1 MSNLE
6 YKMTKSRSIFWHRR
20 DLRIED
26 NIGLYE
32 ASDNSRYL
40 IGVYILDPKILDQN
54 RTTSE
59 AKNWFLGES
68 LLELQKNWESKGSRL
83 LILSGDPI
91 KLIPQLADLIK
102 AESIY
107 WNKNIEPYEINR
119 DKQIIDKLRNEKRK
133 VYTFLDQLI
142 VSPDKIKTKNN
153 EPYKVYGPFYRK
165 WINIINTSKILE
177 DNSIKISSKPEKI
190 IGLDNREILSIKS
203 SNLNY
208 CIIRKSDS
216 IYDLLSSNRF
226 RTTNTCPCR
235 PGESGSIKQLN
246 FFIHSG
252 GIKSYNKGRDIPS
265 LESTSNLSAAL
276 SLGTLSCRA
285 AWNGAQRAKNIAT
298 DEYQKQSIDTW
309 IKEIAWRE
317 FYQNALINFPEL
329 ENGPYREKW
338 FHFPWQNRPDWF
350 EAWKNGL
357 TGIPII
363 DAAMRQLKNSGWMH
377 NRCRMIVA
385 SFLVKDLLI
394 DWRWGENF
402 FMKSLVDGDLASNNG
417 GWQWSASSG
426 MDPKPMR
433 IFNPFRQASKFDE
446 DANYIRKWIPE
457 LSHVSTP
464 NLLSGEIINS
474 ERKGYPKPIINHKI
488 QTSIFKEL
496 YSNIN

>member
-1 MSNLE
+1 
-6 YKMTKSRSIFWHRR
+6 MTKFRSIFWHRR

-26 NIGLYE
+26 NIGLFE
-32 ASDNSRYL
+32 ASKNSNNL
-40 IGVYILDPKILDQN
+40 IGVYVLDPNLLNLN

-68 LLELQKNWESKGSRL
+68 LFELQKNWKKRGSLL
-83 LILSGDPI
+83 LILNGDPI
-91 KLIPQLADLIK
+91 KLISKLAHLIK
-102 AESIY
+102 AECIY
-107 WNKNIEPYEINR
+107 WNENIEPYEINR
-119 DKQIIDKLRNEKRK
+119 DRLLTEHLKKEKKK

-142 VSPDKIKTKNN
+142 VNPSEIKTNNN

-165 WINIINTSKILE
+165 WIDIINKSNISNNYL
-177 DNSIKISSKPEKI
+177 IKIPRTSEKI
-190 IGLDNREILSIKS
+190 IGFNERELSAIKNS
-203 SNLNY
+203 DLSY
-208 CIIRKSDS
+208 CLTKESKS

-226 RTTNTCPCR
+226 KDTNLCPCK
-235 PGESGSIKQLN
+235 PGESEAIKQLN
-246 FFIHSG
+246 FFINSG
-252 GIKSYNKGRDIPS
+252 VINSYNQARDIPS

-276 SLGTLSCRA
+276 SLGTISCRA
-285 AWNGAQRAKNIAT
+285 VWNGAQISKNMAT
-298 DEYQKQSIDTW
+298 NEYQINSIDTW
-309 IKEIAWRE
+309 IKELAWRE

-329 ENGPYREKW
+329 EKGPYREKW
-338 FHFPWQNRPDWF
+338 LNFPWQNKSEWF
-350 EAWKNGL
+350 EAWGNGL

-363 DAAMRQLKNSGWMH
+363 DAAMRQLKYSGWMH

-394 DWRWGENF
+394 DWRWGEIF

-446 DANYIRKWIPE
+446 NGNYIRKWIPE
-457 LSHVSTP
+457 LSHISTP
-464 NLLSGEIINS
+464 HLLSGEITSTEIN
-474 ERKGYPKPIINHKI
+474 GYPKPLINHKN

-496 YSNIN
+496 YSNIK